1 MKKLSIHIISF
12 VLALFFLVAGSGFN
26 VIKFCCDI
34 CSEHGIE
41 EVTLKSCSSFHHQKS
56 DCCESSENHENEID
70 TDIACSD
77 VNHQTDGCHILRL
90 NVETPI
96 IVYSLSDNTRITN
109 IQLLKSTFIFIFDF
123 TISTDS
129 HLFLTHA
136 PPLFSL
142 PTGRD
147 ILSAKSVLII

>member
-1 MKKLSIHIISF
+1 MKKLSLHIISF

-41 EVTLKSCSSFHHQKS
+41 EVTLKSCSSFHHQNS

-96 IVYSLSDNTRITN
+96 IVDSLTDNTRITN
-109 IQLLKSTFIFIFDF
+109 IQLLISTLIFIFDF
-123 TISTDS
+123 SISTDS
-129 HLFLTHA
+129 YHFLTHA

-147 ILSAKSVLII
+147 ILSSKSVLII